1 MYSRLFSSTSCGIE
15 HVFKPRNEGLFGAF
29 LMCFF
34 SFHWEKRDGLGK
46 NEVGGFFLHICVKL
60 VVGLPPMLS

>member
-34 SFHWEKRDGLGK
+34 HFIGRKEMGWEKMRLGD
-46 NEVGGFFLHICVKL
+46 FFSISV
-60 VVGLPPMLS
+60 